1 MSTTRNILN
10 LAFWSLALL
19 LGPYIFSSS
28 RVGGLGGLSIFG
40 FDVPAWLYY
49 VVGGLLWL
57 QSLASLIGSRREGA
71 EQTGLTAPGGGYNS
85 PSQVEPT
92 IRSATASPVTA
103 NDELSPTAE
112 SSGSTTDAPNKLG
125 AYVAQLREVD
135 DERVNEL
142 LVDLQDRMAYKREAA
157 LNDIQREKIAN
168 PRIIE
173 AVRILAASDRVDT
186 IRRIAARVLDT
197 IEPST
202 TRRWLAQDNLGTRYQ
217 DAAHARTVWLA
228 SHLTTYTP
236 VVIYRFPTLD
246 AAHQAITQLSFIHEA
261 ADTGELIATEVV
273 EFGCFVNED
282 GQGEVMICGKGFTLN
297 RWQEA
302 MDKLAAAGGILHRE
316 QKPEAQPSATITP
329 AAPEERPAVLAAPAA
344 PTKTDNVTFVSED
357 HKGMHTY
364 RVHRAPS
371 KAAAMAFLQA
381 NPVTQNYLY
390 LIVETP
396 HGDFG
401 RDINGIYE
409 E

>member
-1 MSTTRNILN
+1 MPDNVTYHDKHVQISETQVVIGQQIFNNDEITGVSVERVSMSPQQRIGYAIASFLLMAIGFA
-10 LAFWSLALL
+10 LADVSPCMLL
-19 LGPYIFSSS
+19 LG
-28 RVGGLGGLSIFG
+28 IFG
-40 FDVPAWLYY
+40 LIGIPASFFGKQFALKVKTASGETLTLKSTNQKVVLQARDALNEY
-49 VVGGLLWL
+49 VV
-57 QSLASLIGSRREGA
+57 
-71 EQTGLTAPGGGYNS
+71 APRTQLPETLDS
-85 PSQVEPT
+85 K
-92 IRSATASPVTA
+92 PVTMPEPEA
-103 NDELSPTAE
+103 DD
-112 SSGSTTDAPNKLG
+112 STITTIQA
-125 AYVAQLREVD
+125 AQRSI
-135 DERVNEL
+135 
-142 LVDLQDRMAYKREAA
+142 K
-157 LNDIQREKIAN
+157 
-168 PRIIE
+168 
-173 AVRILAASDRVDT
+173 
-186 IRRIAARVLDT
+186 
-197 IEPST
+197 PST
-202 TRRWLAQDNLGTRYQ
+202 TSPWLAQDNLGTRYQ

-236 VVIYRFPTLD
+236 VVIYHFPTLD

-261 ADTGELIATEVV
+261 ADTGDLIATEVV

-344 PTKTDNVTFVSED
+344 PTKTDSVTFVSED

-371 KAAAMAFLQA
+371 KAAAIAFLQA

-396 HGDFG
+396 EGDFG